1 MSSIQIS
8 LQATLLGWLT
18 QRGLATSSELQK
30 LTGKSQPTVSRAL
43 AALTAQGVVTLGRGR
58 ATRYGLSKPI
68 LGSLLGQQP
77 VWLHD
82 TLGGVRR
89 WGTLTW
95 LAGNQLHV
103 QTDGMEWLVK
113 DSLPWFLAPLRL
125 EGFLGR
131 LRARATQLAA
141 RVGDDP
147 LRWSAEQQLYVAIAQ
162 GHEAPGAITLGD
174 PESASM
180 ADPVPA
186 ADHERALRYDE
197 IAANVAE
204 HLPAGSSAA
213 GEQPKFLVTRSLV
226 TRRIAG
232 AGPTAEWESL
242 IVKFTPPRGTPFGER
257 WHDLLHAEAIA
268 LRTLSEAGEPVAE
281 ARVLSSDRRTYLES
295 VRFDRIGHHGRR
307 HVVPLWAVQ
316 EAFVSGST
324 GPRWTS
330 TCDELERQRRLSTED
345 AQRVRLWR
353 LFGELIGNNDM
364 HAGNLSLWADD
375 PASGRFSLAPC
386 YDMLPMAYKPEPVRE
401 DFGILPLTF
410 LRPVVFDTAAW
421 AQARELALHFWQQ
434 LAAHEGCGENMRAVA
449 AENARR
455 VAGLAA

>member
-1 MSSIQIS
+1 MSSIHNS
-8 LQATLLGWLT
+8 LQATLLGLLT

-43 AALTAQGVVTLGRGR
+43 AGLPAQGVVTLGRGR
-58 ATRYGLSKPI
+58 ATRYGLSRPL
-68 LGSLLGQQP
+68 LGSRLGQQP
-77 VWLHD
+77 IWLHNIH
-82 TLGGVRR
+82 GGIQR

-103 QTDGMEWLVK
+103 QAEGMEWLLK
-113 DSLPWFLAPLRL
+113 DTLPWFLAPLRL

-131 LRARATQLAA
+131 IRARTTHLGASA
-141 RVGDDP
+141 GDDP
-147 LRWSAEQQLYVAIAQ
+147 LRWSVEQQLYAAIAQ
-162 GHEAPGAITLGD
+162 VNDAPGAMTLGD
-174 PESASM
+174 PEGGNA
-180 ADPVPA
+180 ADPVPTD
-186 ADHERALRYDE
+186 DHERALRYDE

-213 GEQPKFLVTRSLV
+213 GEQPKFLVTR
-226 TRRIAG
+226 RIAG
-232 AGPTAEWESL
+232 AGPTVEWESL

-268 LRTLSEAGEPVAE
+268 LRTLGEAGELVALG
-281 ARVLSSDRRTYLES
+281 RVVSSDRRTYLES
-295 VRFDRIGHHGRR
+295 VRFDRIGRHGRR

-324 GPRWTS
+324 GLRWTS

-345 AQRVRLWR
+345 AHRVRLWR

-410 LRPVVFDTAAW
+410 SRPVVFDTAAW

-434 LAAHEGCGENMRAVA
+434 LAAHEACSENMRAVA

-455 VAGLAA
+455 IAGLAA

>member
-1 MSSIQIS
+1 M
-8 LQATLLGWLT
+8 LGLLT

-43 AALTAQGVVTLGRGR
+43 AALTTQGVVPLGRGR

-77 VWLHD
+77 IGLHD
-82 TLGGVRR
+82 LHGGIQR

-103 QTDGMEWLVK
+103 QTKGMEWLLK
-113 DSLPWFLAPLRL
+113 DRLPWFLAPLRL

-131 LRARATQLAA
+131 LQARTTHLGA

-147 LRWSAEQQLYVAIAQ
+147 LRWSVEQQLYAAIAQ
-162 GHEAPGAITLGD
+162 VHDAPGAMTLGD
-174 PESASM
+174 PEGGSA
-180 ADPVPA
+180 ADPVPT
-186 ADHERALRYDE
+186 DDPERARRYDE

-204 HLPAGSSAA
+204 YLPAGSSAA
-213 GEQPKFLVTRSLV
+213 GEQPKFLVTRKV
-226 TRRIAG
+226 AG
-232 AGPTAEWESL
+232 DGQHADWERL
-242 IVKFTPPRGTPFGER
+242 IVKFAPPRGTPFGER

-268 LRTLSEAGEPVAE
+268 LRTLGEAGEPVAM

-295 VRFDRIGHHGRR
+295 VRFDRIGRHGRR

-316 EAFVSGST
+316 EAFVNGPT
-324 GPRWTS
+324 GHRWTH
-330 TCDELERQRRLSTED
+330 TCDELERQRRLSAED
-345 AQRVRLWR
+345 AHHVRLWR

-375 PASGRFSLAPC
+375 PASGRFSLAPV
-386 YDMLPMAYKPEPVRE
+386 LRHAAHGLQARA
-401 DFGILPLTF
+401 GARG
-410 LRPVVFDTAAW
+410 LRPGAV
-421 AQARELALHFWQQ
+421 
-434 LAAHEGCGENMRAVA
+434 GAVA
-449 AENARR
+449 ADGVRHGRLGTGAR
-455 VAGLAA
+455 AGLALLAAARNPCRLQ